1 MEFTWRSL
9 SRRPR
14 SKDLGSYQTVEMLVE
29 KSRERDLGIG
39 TAVEDE
45 PDVDTCGRSIPKDL
59 GDRLGFVGGE
69 TDES

>member
-1 MEFTWRSL
+1 
-9 SRRPR
+9 
-14 SKDLGSYQTVEMLVE
+14 MLVE